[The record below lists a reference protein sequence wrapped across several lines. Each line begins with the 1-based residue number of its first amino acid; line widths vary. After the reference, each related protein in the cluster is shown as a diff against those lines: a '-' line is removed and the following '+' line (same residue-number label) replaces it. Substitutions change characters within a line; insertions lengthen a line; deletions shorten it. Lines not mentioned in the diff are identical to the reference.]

1 MKLFK
6 PLHISFEQF
15 MKYKQKPRKPETL
28 VLNTESDFLKN
39 FYLFIYL
46 AALGLSHH
54 TRDLLY

>member
-39 FYLFIYL
+39 FLLIYLF
-46 AALGLSHH
+46 GCTGS
-54 TRDLLY
+54 